1 FMLCKHLIS
10 KAGGNSI
17 KLTSIHRYTRYPFVY
32 IEHVNTKP
40 LDSSTIELDISS
52 NSDNSHNFS
61 FSHIF
66 SDINSEDNVL
76 DSFQL
81 MVNDL
86 KYLVTDLEKEIANGN
101 NRHLKV
107 VQHHIQKT
115 LKIAKDIKEYRNRLA
130 NPQISKAKEWTMFLS

>member
-1 FMLCKHLIS
+1 
-10 KAGGNSI
+10 
-17 KLTSIHRYTRYPFVY
+17 
-32 IEHVNTKP
+32 
-40 LDSSTIELDISS
+40 ISS

-66 SDINSEDNVL
+66 SNINSEENVL
-76 DSFQL
+76 NSFQP

-115 LKIAKDIKEYRNRLA
+115 LKIAKDIKEYCNRLA